1 VRVVDESRMW
11 LCIADIMMQDRD
23 ELQRVSVYISGC
35 GRGKGILLTGQS
47 FAAISDSAFQKFTTR
62 QYMHIG
68 DKSFKN
74 RHPKFRIRCLDIVSK
89 NCNKDDRI
97 VYMRRLSVLCVSCRV
112 MCDRTLYS

>member
-1 VRVVDESRMW
+1 VDESCMW

-47 FAAISDSAFQKFTTR
+47 FAAISDSAFRKFTTR
-62 QYMHIG
+62 QYMLIG
-68 DKSFKN
+68 YKSFKN

-97 VYMRRLSVLCVSCRV
+97 VGLYMRRLSVLCVSCRV